1 MHEKEVLLLLKR
13 YGVKVSED
21 TSLDSLGDTHF
32 LISVLC
38 LVIVEV
44 KTKTKK
50 TRPRV
55 EVEQFF

>member
-1 MHEKEVLLLLKR
+1 MLLLLKR
-13 YGVKVSED
+13 YGVKVNED
-21 TSLDSLGDTHF
+21 TSLNSLGDTHF

-50 TRPRV
+50 TWPRV
-55 EVEQFF
+55 EVEQLF